1 MVDFHAEATGE
12 KMALGYYLDGRV
24 SAVVGT
30 HTHVQTADE
39 TILPG
44 GTGYIS
50 DLGMTGPIRS
60 ILGVNPEAIVRRMTT
75 CLPTRFD
82 VPNSPCKME
91 GVILDLERK
100 TGKCVKI
107 SRFQLS

>member
-1 MVDFHAEATGE
+1 
-12 KMALGYYLDGRV
+12 
-24 SAVVGT
+24 
-30 HTHVQTADE
+30 
-39 TILPG
+39 
-44 GTGYIS
+44 
-50 DLGMTGPIRS
+50 MTGPIRS

-100 TGKCVKI
+100 PGKCVKI